1 MDQQLERLRKWA
13 NRTTMP
19 RLYTELAMRLA
30 GEGYELELQGDDLT
44 ICGWQRPAGWR
55 GWLRRPQRQALLRFV
70 HQDGQVTVLSEP
82 ADPVLVSTVLE
93 RLGRRT

>member
-1 MDQQLERLRKWA
+1 
-13 NRTTMP
+13 
-19 RLYTELAMRLA
+19 
-30 GEGYELELQGDDLT
+30 
-44 ICGWQRPAGWR
+44 
-55 GWLRRPQRQALLRFV
+55 LRFV